1 MRARCTVSA
10 RHLGPLPPQP
20 DTWVLYSSCPDAQVP
35 ARHLGSVT
43 AHLGPIL
50 TLLRSHAAWT
60 LYHRAWM
67 PGSHTSYLSWSP
79 YPDASVPSTL
89 GAMLHHPLSGFPYPE
104 PEIQG
109 IILSPLAW
117 PQGPIL
123 PFPTELGESTPCRSP
138 ATPSARLSVSLS
150 LSGRNELIARYIKLR
165 TGKTRTRKQV
175 SSHIQVLAR
184 RKSRE
189 IQSKVKAM
197 NVDQVSKDKALQSI
211 AAMSSAQLVSATGL
225 QDKLGVPSF
234 THRSFPPSPG
244 SPEFFQ
250 FWPGDADQTRPNQDV
265 KPYPVPPAAASL
277 AVPGFEVPMPPVPSP
292 AVWPG
297 HCIGSPHLCL
307 VEFSVFVEL
316 PAEPETFKQHLFV
329 HIGSSPPHPAD
340 PPLEAVD
347 VRQIYD
353 KFPEKTGGLR
363 DLYEQGPSN
372 AFFLVKFWAD
382 LSAPLPTEPGAF
394 YGVSSKYEG
403 PEPLAITCAHK
414 VCSFGKQVV
423 ERVET
428 ELGHLEDGRYV
439 FRLLRFPLCE
449 YLVNFVHKLQQ
460 LPEKYMMDSVLE
472 NFTVLQVVRNRDSQE
487 LLLCMAFVFEV
498 SANKRGAQHHVY
510 RLVKD

>member
-1 MRARCTVSA
+1 MAKGRLEIRTPIYSKDLLV
-10 RHLGPLPPQP
+10 PLATTIEPGRWGEGDSPPSGTGEP
-20 DTWVLYSSCPDAQVP
+20 PEKAMENEAEGV
-35 ARHLGSVT
+35 
-43 AHLGPIL
+43 
-50 TLLRSHAAWT
+50 
-60 LYHRAWM
+60 
-67 PGSHTSYLSWSP
+67 WSP
-79 YPDASVPSTL
+79 DIEQSFQEALAVYPPC
-89 GAMLHHPLSGFPYPE
+89 GRRK
-104 PEIQG
+104 
-109 IILSPLAW
+109 IILSDEGKMYGVQPHPGPGTASW
-117 PQGPIL
+117 QPRYPSQG
-123 PFPTELGESTPCRSP
+123 TEQYQS
-138 ATPSARLSVSLS
+138 
-150 LSGRNELIARYIKLR
+150 
-165 TGKTRTRKQV
+165 Q
-175 SSHIQVLAR
+175 IQ
-184 RKSRE
+184 
-189 IQSKVKAM
+189 QH
-197 NVDQVSKDKALQSI
+197 VDQVSKDKALQSI

-277 AVPGFEVPMPPVPSP
+277 AVPACPLGFEVPMPPVPSP

>member
-277 AVPGFEVPMPPVPSP
+277 AVPACPLGFEVPMPPVPSP

-316 PAEPETFKQHLFV
+316 PAEPET
-329 HIGSSPPHPAD
+329 
-340 PPLEAVD
+340 
-347 VRQIYD
+347 
-353 KFPEKTGGLR
+353 
-363 DLYEQGPSN
+363 
-372 AFFLVKFWAD
+372 AD

>member
-1 MRARCTVSA
+1 MAKGRLEIRTPIYSKDLLV
-10 RHLGPLPPQP
+10 PLATTIEPGRWGEGDSPPSGTGEP
-20 DTWVLYSSCPDAQVP
+20 PEKAMENEAEGV
-35 ARHLGSVT
+35 
-43 AHLGPIL
+43 
-50 TLLRSHAAWT
+50 
-60 LYHRAWM
+60 
-67 PGSHTSYLSWSP
+67 WSP
-79 YPDASVPSTL
+79 DIEQSFQEALAVYPPC
-89 GAMLHHPLSGFPYPE
+89 GRRK
-104 PEIQG
+104 
-109 IILSPLAW
+109 IILSDEGKMYGVQPHPGPGTASW
-117 PQGPIL
+117 QPRYPSQG
-123 PFPTELGESTPCRSP
+123 TEQYQS
-138 ATPSARLSVSLS
+138 
-150 LSGRNELIARYIKLR
+150 
-165 TGKTRTRKQV
+165 Q
-175 SSHIQVLAR
+175 IQ
-184 RKSRE
+184 
-189 IQSKVKAM
+189 QH
-197 NVDQVSKDKALQSI
+197 VDQVSKDKALQSI

>member
-1 MRARCTVSA
+1 MAKGRLEIRTPIYSKDLLV
-10 RHLGPLPPQP
+10 PLATTIEPGRWGEGDSPPSGTGEP
-20 DTWVLYSSCPDAQVP
+20 PEKAMENEAEGV
-35 ARHLGSVT
+35 
-43 AHLGPIL
+43 
-50 TLLRSHAAWT
+50 
-60 LYHRAWM
+60 
-67 PGSHTSYLSWSP
+67 WSP
-79 YPDASVPSTL
+79 DIEQSFQEALAVYPPC
-89 GAMLHHPLSGFPYPE
+89 GRRK
-104 PEIQG
+104 
-109 IILSPLAW
+109 IILSDE
-117 PQGPIL
+117 GKMY
-123 PFPTELGESTPCRSP
+123 
-138 ATPSARLSVSLS
+138 
-150 LSGRNELIARYIKLR
+150 GRNELIARSWQPRYPSQG
-165 TGKTRTRKQV
+165 TEQYQ
-175 SSHIQVLAR
+175 SQIQ
-184 RKSRE
+184 
-189 IQSKVKAM
+189 QH
-197 NVDQVSKDKALQSI
+197 VDQVSKDKALQSI